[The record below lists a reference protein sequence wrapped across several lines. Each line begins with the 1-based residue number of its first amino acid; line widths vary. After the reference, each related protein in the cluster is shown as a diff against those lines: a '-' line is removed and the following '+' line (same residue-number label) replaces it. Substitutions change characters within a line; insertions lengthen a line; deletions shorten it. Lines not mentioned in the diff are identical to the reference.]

1 MTVAQPKPLSRHSN
15 DCRTAARELL
25 QAPSEFLGALG
36 QGRAHWP
43 ARQA

>member
-1 MTVAQPKPLSRHSN
+1 MTVAQPKPLSRRSN

-25 QAPSEFLGALG
+25 QAPSEFLGDLG
-36 QGRAHWP
+36 QGRAHRP